1 MEVNV
6 KIDKQLEEEF
16 KLELINRGIPINS
29 AQKILFGDDRLN
41 SVDNAE
47 AWLAIIVSSTSI
59 ILNLCQIIKAYVKK
73 SPIEIEYEKEG
84 IKLKF
89 DSSTTPEDIEKTF
102 NELSKIMED
111 ESTK

>member
-29 AQKILFGDDRLN
+29 AQKILFGDDKLN
-41 SVDNAE
+41 SVSDVT
-47 AWLAIIVSSTSI
+47 AWVTLILSSTSI
-59 ILNLCQIIKAYVKK
+59 ILNLCEIIKTHVKK

-111 ESTK
+111 ESAE